1 MLRSLSTRL
10 SSWPRIHTWQS
21 GLLLTLITAIA
32 VAVIRVTQLPLMPID
47 ETRYLSVAW
56 EMWQHHS
63 FLVPLLNGE
72 TYAHKPPLLFWVI
85 QAGWALFGT
94 SDVVA
99 RLAVPTV
106 GLLAFPLLAAI
117 QREWPAPQAPGMR
130 WAPPVLLA
138 MTMWFVYMALSMFDI
153 LLTTCFLIAVLG
165 WVRYVHRDDRRW
177 VWLAGFGLGLALLA
191 KGPVIL
197 IYWLPLTLSMRFWRP
212 EGVTIGARHYW
223 AILPATLLGAAVVLA
238 WAIPAAIDGGPA
250 YAEAIFWGQSAGRV
264 ANAFDHA
271 RPWYWYLPL
280 LPLLTLPW
288 PTVWL
293 WRRPLATGSLE
304 RFALWGCLPPLAILS
319 LVSGKQIHYLMPALP
334 FLAIWVA
341 GQIERHP
348 PRRTWLYRILLL
360 VLAGLMLALPEIAQ
374 RFYPLAPLSN
384 ATRLLAL
391 VPLAFIAWLSLHPRR
406 VVMTLAWPLSL
417 LALLVGLSPAL
428 TRYYDVTPIAREIGH
443 QQQQGV
449 PVAYVGDYA
458 DQFRFLGR
466 LTHDMAVIDSDE
478 VDAWSAE
485 HPRGA
490 LIEVLD
496 EVSPAQ
502 RDAAL
507 YTQPYRGSFL
517 VLMPTARH
525 GLLDR

>member
-1 MLRSLSTRL
+1 MLRTLSTRL
-10 SSWPRIHTWQS
+10 SSWPGIGTWQS
-21 GLLLTLITAIA
+21 GLLLTLIIA
-32 VAVIRVTQLPLMPID
+32 VVAVVIRVNYLPLMPID

-56 EMWQHHS
+56 EMWQNNS
-63 FLVPLLNGE
+63 FLVPHLNGE
-72 TYAHKPPLLFWVI
+72 PYPDKPPLLFWLI
-85 QAGWALFGT
+85 QSAWALFGT

-99 RLAVPTV
+99 RLAIPAV
-106 GLLAFPLLAAI
+106 GLLTFPLLVAI
-117 QREWPAPQAPGMR
+117 QREWPEQQAPGMR

-138 MTMWFVYMALSMFDI
+138 MTMWFVYMPLSMFDI
-153 LLTTCFLIAVLG
+153 LQTTCLLIATLG
-165 WVRYVHRDDRRW
+165 WVRYVHRAERRW
-177 VWLAGFGLGLALLA
+177 LVLAGFGLGLALLA
-191 KGPVIL
+191 KGPVVL
-197 IYWLPLTLSMRFWRP
+197 IYWLPLTLSTRFWRP
-212 EGVTIGARHYW
+212 DGVTIGARHYW

-238 WAIPAAIDGGPA
+238 WAIPAAITGSPE
-250 YAEAIFWGQSAGRV
+250 YAQAIFWGQSAGRV
-264 ANAFDHA
+264 TNAFAHA

-293 WRRPLATGSLE
+293 WRRPLASGSLE
-304 RFALWGCLPPLAILS
+304 RFALWGCLPPLVILS
-319 LVSGKQIHYLMPALP
+319 LVSGKQVHYLMPALP

-348 PRRTWLYRILLL
+348 PRRTWLYRLLLL
-360 VLAGLMLALPEIAQ
+360 VLAGLMLALPEIAL
-374 RFYPLAPLSN
+374 RFYPLAPLPN
-384 ATRLLAL
+384 AVRLTAL
-391 VPLAFIAWLSLHPRR
+391 VPLALIVGLSLHPRR
-406 VVMTLAWPLSL
+406 VIMTLAWPLSL
-417 LALLVGLSPAL
+417 LALLIGLSPAL
-428 TRYYDVTPIAREIGH
+428 ARYYDVTPFAREIGY

-458 DQFRFLGR
+458 NQFRFLGR
-466 LTHDMAVIDSDE
+466 LTQDMTVIDSDE
-478 VDAWSAE
+478 VAAWSAE